1 MERTDSGIRR
11 YAKYAAIVI
20 CKWMIRIVNRCR
32 SPICWVSWGKWL
44 NRIFV
49 LIEFCCVEFNWEC
62 THFAHSKIVESNIP
76 YVEASTTVSIFV
88 STARELLHK
97 CRIHVFRFTVYIMNR
112 ISSALVEIL
121 GIFRI
126 RCVEVLIRK
135 AKKPNGEC
143 WCQISVSST
152 LFTQN
157 HTDPSVYVSHAH
169 THTQSQ
175 HKLRWI

>member
-62 THFAHSKIVESNIP
+62 THFAHSNSWIKHTIRR
-76 YVEASTTVSIFV
+76 SIYNSFD
-88 STARELLHK
+88 
-97 CRIHVFRFTVYIMNR
+97 FRFD
-112 ISSALVEIL
+112 SSWTFAQVSNSRLPLHCVHNESHFKCVSGNSRHFSNSMRRSSNKKSKEAKWWVLVPD
-121 GIFRI
+121 FRFFNFI
-126 RCVEVLIRK
+126 YT
-135 AKKPNGEC
+135 KPYRSG
-143 WCQISVSST
+143 
-152 LFTQN
+152 
-157 HTDPSVYVSHAH
+157 VYVSHAH